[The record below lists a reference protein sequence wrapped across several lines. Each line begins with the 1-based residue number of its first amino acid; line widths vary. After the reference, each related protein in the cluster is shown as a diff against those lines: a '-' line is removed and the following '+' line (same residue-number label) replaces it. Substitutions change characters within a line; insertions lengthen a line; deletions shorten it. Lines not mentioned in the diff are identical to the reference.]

1 MTEILKAT
9 QQQQRHEIADV
20 EAVGGRVETAIQGD
34 RACLEP
40 GPERSVVGGVLDQ
53 AASRQVVEDRGTL
66 VRLLIVPTIRGVPW
80 FMDTFAAD

>member
-1 MTEILKAT
+1 M
-9 QQQQRHEIADV
+9 

-40 GPERSVVGGVLDQ
+40 GPERGVVGGVLDQ
-53 AASRQVVEDRGTL
+53 AASRQVVEDRSTL
-66 VRLLIVPTIRGVPW
+66 VRIAHGANDTGVPW